1 MYPFSYSARYKEI
14 LYKEEQ
20 QRVGWQKIMKALAQA
35 PLPEAEKKHVA
46 ERALTREASN
56 TRLMRVKQ
64 RLEDYELL
72 EMIGRGAFGEVR
84 LARCKATGEI
94 VAIKRMAK
102 SKLAGKKQVASVFLE
117 R

>member
-1 MYPFSYSARYKEI
+1 
-14 LYKEEQ
+14 
-20 QRVGWQKIMKALAQA
+20 VGWQKIMKALAQA
-35 PLPEAEKKHVA
+35 PLPESEKKHVA

-72 EMIGRGAFGEVR
+72 EMIGKGAFGEVR